1 MGEARVKELMAKQRE
16 KLNRNVEEALARE
29 WNEWSAQ
36 AAKLQIFRVD
46 TKNWKTE
53 GRGLYKMDENNIQV
67 LREDFTDEFTPH
79 QGDNATHWHKPTP
92 RR

>member
-1 MGEARVKELMAKQRE
+1 MFQLAKAKVELEATTTNELHILCAKYEMGEARVKELMAKQRE

-46 TKNWKTE
+46 TKN
-53 GRGLYKMDENNIQV
+53 
-67 LREDFTDEFTPH
+67 
-79 QGDNATHWHKPTP
+79 
-92 RR
+92 